1 MSLSLLLIMI
11 AALLPLMS
19 CFGCLFLLQSIN
31 KSSKKYQALI
41 LNLKRQGTYEEWV
54 YQHKALVFLER
65 IYLYFR
71 ISVVLLVVIGFMIE
85 FVSMPKIFITS
96 LEILGYAYWPLAFV
110 FIIMLSKQY
119 KKVPELQS

>member
-11 AALLPLMS
+11 VALLPLMS

-41 LNLKRQGTYEEWV
+41 IKLKRQGTYEEWV

-96 LEILGYAYWPLAFV
+96 LEILGYAY
-110 FIIMLSKQY
+110 
-119 KKVPELQS
+119 